1 MSETF
6 EEWFKYQEDRA
17 IEEMGGVPELHDNFV
32 LKNMCEAAWQTQ
44 QSKLDKA
51 NERIAELEKKL
62 AEAVGLIRDFNNEVL
77 QIPELSFENFIKYL
91 EEKEG
96 EG

>member
-1 MSETF
+1 MMN
-6 EEWFKYQEDRA
+6 DR
-17 IEEMGGVPELHDNFV
+17 
-32 LKNMCEAAWQTQ
+32 LKAWIGFNDGNCDYDTQ
-44 QSKLDKA
+44 MLIDDIK
-51 NERIAELEKKL
+51 ELEEKL
-62 AEAVGLIRDFNNEVL
+62 AEAVGLIRDFNNGVL